1 MFVLRIISKSIKL
14 TLIGLGLL
22 VTVIAIA
29 LASSG
34 ANKKAAADFPVT
46 QPAASQPATSTG
58 KKAKSKPAK
67 PAMTVSQQ
75 EAIQSAQQYLETEA
89 FSRAGLIQQL
99 SSSAGEGFPM
109 KDAVFAVN
117 HITVNW
123 NAQAVKSAKEYLQIE
138 GGFSRAGLIQQLE
151 SQAGEGFTHAQA
163 VYAANHVGL

>member
-1 MFVLRIISKSIKL
+1 MSQVRPACHPPDEATAQWSKRAPSPGRRRGREQIPLRSPPRQKEQTMFVLRIISKSIKL

-75 EAIQSAQQYLETEA
+75 EAIQSA
-89 FSRAGLIQQL
+89 
-99 SSSAGEGFPM
+99 
-109 KDAVFAVN
+109 
-117 HITVNW
+117 
-123 NAQAVKSAKEYLQIE
+123 
-138 GGFSRAGLIQQLE
+138 
-151 SQAGEGFTHAQA
+151 
-163 VYAANHVGL
+163 